1 MRRLL
6 LVAGL
11 GLALA
16 LVVGSG
22 GFTGVSA
29 DRGVTV
35 AVADDSNAYLG
46 LDVAGRAGTVRVQP
60 GRGQPNTG
68 VELLGITNR
77 FPAET
82 VEVAVEFEQGGDRR
96 VTRLALVVDGTTV
109 DSAGEGNP
117 ASGGASDSTDRTGPA
132 SGRLAEAS
140 LRPGQAGAVHA
151 AVDCTRQRGATTPVE
166 FTITAT
172 GPAVDAELD
181 RALTVVCQPRSKSGT

>member
-16 LVVGSG
+16 AAVGSG

-35 AVADDSNAYLG
+35 AVADDSNAYIG
-46 LDVAGRAGTVRVQP
+46 LDVAGQVGTVRVQP
-60 GRGQPNTG
+60 GRGQPNAG
-68 VELLGITNR
+68 VELLGITNQL
-77 FPAET
+77 PAET
-82 VEVAVEFEQGGDRR
+82 VELAVEFDQRGDRR
-96 VTRLALVVDGTTV
+96 VTRLALAVDGTTV
-109 DSAGEGNP
+109 DSAGDGNP

-132 SGRLAEAS
+132 SGRLAGAS
-140 LRPGQAGAVHA
+140 LRPGQEGAVRA
-151 AVDCTRQRGATTPVE
+151 TVDCTRQRGATTPVE
-166 FTITAT
+166 FTSSAT

-181 RALTVVCQPRSKSGT
+181 RALTVVCQPGSETGT